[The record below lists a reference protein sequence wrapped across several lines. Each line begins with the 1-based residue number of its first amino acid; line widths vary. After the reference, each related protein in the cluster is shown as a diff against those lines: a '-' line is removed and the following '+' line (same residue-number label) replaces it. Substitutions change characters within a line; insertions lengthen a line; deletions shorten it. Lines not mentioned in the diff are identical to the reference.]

1 MFRLAHLSDP
11 HLGPLPPVR
20 FRDLMGKRLT
30 GYANWRFG
38 RGDAQDMTILAA
50 LIADVEAQHP
60 DHIAVT
66 GDFANIGL
74 PSEFAT
80 TRRFLERLGP
90 PDHVS
95 AIPGNHDVYV
105 GGSAAALRPA
115 IGPWMTSDGE
125 KEPSFPYL
133 KRRGRVALIGLST
146 GVPMPIFVAAGKLGA
161 AQIERLD
168 KTLAT
173 LAKEGVIRIILIHH
187 PPHKSGA
194 TRLRELTDGASLRR
208 VLAKR
213 GCEAILHGHNHR
225 ASLASLA
232 GPWGPIPVI
241 GAPSA
246 SSRPSRQNGAG
257 WWCIDIDENRS
268 AERAVSAHLRRYS
281 IEQKGFAE
289 FGAGL
294 ALASAIGRSVASRP
308 APPKRH

>member
-1 MFRLAHLSDP
+1 
-11 HLGPLPPVR
+11 
-20 FRDLMGKRLT
+20 
-30 GYANWRFG
+30 
-38 RGDAQDMTILAA
+38 
-50 LIADVEAQHP
+50 
-60 DHIAVT
+60 
-66 GDFANIGL
+66 
-74 PSEFAT
+74 
-80 TRRFLERLGP
+80 
-90 PDHVS
+90 
-95 AIPGNHDVYV
+95 
-105 GGSAAALRPA
+105 
-115 IGPWMTSDGE
+115 
-125 KEPSFPYL
+125 
-133 KRRGRVALIGLST
+133 VALIGLST

-294 ALASAIGRSVASRP
+294 SLVSAIGRSVASRP